1 MQIRRGSVTLVY
13 MEKFSKTL
21 SGLFEFFLDIAKI
34 VIVSLIIIIPIR
46 YFIAQPFFVKGAS
59 MEPTYQQGDY
69 LIVDELSYKF
79 HEPQR
84 GDVIIFKFPEDT
96 SQFFIK
102 RIIGLPGEMLAIKD
116 TNVVIKNK
124 EYPEGFLL
132 EEAYI
137 FDATKDVLEIR
148 LDDNEYF
155 VMGDNRGASHDSRRW
170 GPLNKTFVLGKVF
183 VRAWPFNKFEIIEK
197 QIYN

>member
-1 MQIRRGSVTLVY
+1 

-21 SGLFEFFLDIAKI
+21 SGLFEFFLDIVKI

-102 RIIGLPGEMLAIKD
+102 RIIGLPGETLAIKD

-155 VMGDNRGASHDSRRW
+155 VMGDNRGVSHDSRRW

-183 VRAWPFNKFEIIEK
+183 VRAWPFNKFEIMDK
-197 QIYN
+197 QIYNSL